1 MEELNPELVYAGGWL
16 VEQHPLPPTTE
27 IKPRVPG
34 EELDLKKI
42 IQADRKYDLFG
53 TDTDEVESLMR
64 MLHNL
69 WQSEWPQQYYVF
81 WEEKTKQPIFG
92 KEREWM
98 YDWVVVTDVKTIGK
112 NVVQYSINWV
122 SQYEVV
128 GQSDISDWTTPL
140 IYIIPPEE
148 QADQDKLEQQ
158 DPSQADP
165 DDSENN
171 QDQNEN
177 QEPEDG
183 DQGEQPENTEPS
195 DTEDKSQDPGQD
207 ETTSAEEKTEDDEQS
222 ESTTQ
227 EGTPQSKPSWDEN
240 DDGEEW
246 AKEIVEAGA
255 KKVTPEELLT
265 LPKQEFVLA
274 KRESTLINEDGTEVP
289 NASYHTVKVFDNTQ
303 WTSTVTWVAVHDG
316 KLKYFYANEDGRV
329 WQKKHSDYD
338 KTRCLYWIAK
348 ASW

>member
-1 MEELNPELVYAGGWL
+1 MEILNPELVYAGGWL
-16 VEQHPLPPTTE
+16 VEQPPLPPTTE

-53 TDTDEVESLMR
+53 TETEEDTLQKLLQS
-64 MLHNL
+64 L
-69 WQSEWPQQYYVF
+69 WQSQWPQQYYVLREKET
-81 WEEKTKQPIFG
+81 EEPIFG
-92 KEREWM
+92 KKREGM
-98 YDWVVVTDVKTIGK
+98 YDWVVVTDVKLLWTK
-112 NVVQYSINWV
+112 VVQYTINWV
-122 SQYEVV
+122 NQYEAI
-128 GQSDISDWTTPL
+128 DPKKTTVWQLPL

-148 QADQDKLEQQ
+148 QADPDKLEQQ
-158 DPSQADP
+158 DPQEADP

-183 DQGEQPENTEPS
+183 DQGEQPENTESS
-195 DTEDKSQDPGQD
+195 DSEDKNPEPTPP
-207 ETTSAEEKTEDDEQS
+207 ETTSAEEKTEDDKQS
-222 ESTTQ
+222 ESTPQ
-227 EGTPQSKPSWDEN
+227 EATPQSKPSGDEK

-274 KRESTLINEDGTEVP
+274 KRSSTLINEDGTEVP

-338 KTRCLYWIAK
+338 KNRCLYWIAK

>member
-1 MEELNPELVYAGGWL
+1 MPMKPDIVILDEAANIMPAS
-16 VEQHPLPPTTE
+16 PITE
-27 IKPRVPG
+27 IKPWVPW

-53 TDTDEVESLMR
+53 TETDEVMSAEESLMR

-112 NVVQYSINWV
+112 NVVQYSINWI
-122 SQYEVV
+122 SQYSILDLKE
-128 GQSDISDWTTPL
+128 QTWLPL

-158 DPSQADP
+158 DPQEADP

-195 DTEDKSQDPGQD
+195 DTEDKNQES
-207 ETTSAEEKTEDDEQS
+207 ENTSAEEKTEDDKQS
-222 ESTTQ
+222 ESTPQ
-227 EGTPQSKPSWDEN
+227 EATPESKTSWDEK

-246 AKEIVEAGA
+246 AKEIVESGA

-274 KRESTLINEDGTEVP
+274 KRSSTLINEDGTEVP

-338 KTRCLYWIAK
+338 KNRCLYWIAK